1 MHCVFKALADP
12 TRREILA
19 LLSERDLTA
28 GEIAAH
34 FNMSWPS
41 ISHHLSILK
50 QAGLIACVRE
60 RQNVIYS
67 INTTVFQE
75 LMSWMMTLMDHKEVR
90 HEKKL

>member
-1 MHCVFKALADP
+1 MHCIFKALADP

-19 LLSERDLTA
+19 LLSEGDLAA

-50 QAGLIACVRE
+50 QAELIACNRE
-60 RQNVIYS
+60 GQSVIYS

-75 LMSWMMTLMDHKEVR
+75 IMSWMMTLMDRKEVR
-90 HEKKL
+90 HEKEL

>member
-19 LLSERDLTA
+19 LLSEGDLAA

-50 QAGLIACVRE
+50 QAELIACSRE
-60 RQNVIYS
+60 GQSVIYS

-75 LMSWMMTLMDHKEVR
+75 IMSWMMTLMDRREVR
-90 HEKKL
+90 HEKEL

>member
-1 MHCVFKALADP
+1 MHCIFKALADP

-19 LLSERDLTA
+19 LLSEGDLAA

-50 QAGLIACVRE
+50 QAELIACSRE
-60 RQNVIYS
+60 GQSVIYS

-75 LMSWMMTLMDHKEVR
+75 IMSWMMTLMDRKEVR
-90 HEKKL
+90 HEKEL

>member
-19 LLSERDLTA
+19 LLSTRDMAA

-34 FNMSWPS
+34 FNLSWPS

-50 QAGLIACVRE
+50 QAGLIVCNRSG
-60 RQNVIYS
+60 QSMIYAL
-67 INTTVFQE
+67 NTAMFQKITAWIAALVGRPE
-75 LMSWMMTLMDHKEVR
+75 THCRRRL
-90 HEKKL
+90 

>member
-19 LLSERDLTA
+19 LLSEGDLAA

-50 QAGLIACVRE
+50 EAGLIARIRE
-60 RQNVIYS
+60 GQNVIYS

-75 LMSWMMTLMDHKEVR
+75 IMSWMMTLMDRGEVR
-90 HEKKL
+90 HEEKL

>member
-19 LLSERDLTA
+19 LLSTRDMAA

-34 FNMSWPS
+34 FNLSWPS

-50 QAGLIACVRE
+50 QAGLIVCGRSG
-60 RQNVIYS
+60 QNIIYT
-67 INTTVFQE
+67 INTAMFQE
-75 LMSWMMTLMDHKEVR
+75 ITSWIAALLGPR
-90 HEKKL
+90 FRRRL

>member
-1 MHCVFKALADP
+1 MHCIFKALADP

-19 LLSERDLTA
+19 LLSEGDLAA

-50 QAGLIACVRE
+50 QAELIACIRE
-60 RQNVIYS
+60 GQNVIYS

-75 LMSWMMTLMDHKEVR
+75 IMSWMMTLMDRGEVR
-90 HEKKL
+90 HEEKL